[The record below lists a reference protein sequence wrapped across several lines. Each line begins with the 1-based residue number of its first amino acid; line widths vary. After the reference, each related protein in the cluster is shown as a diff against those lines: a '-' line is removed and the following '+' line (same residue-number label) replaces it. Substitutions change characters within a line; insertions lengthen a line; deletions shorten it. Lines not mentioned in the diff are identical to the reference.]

1 VNPFE
6 SFRMSVRAIR
16 GHRLRSVLTTL
27 GVAIG
32 VAAVITFV
40 TLGASLQADVI
51 GEVSGGQSPSMT
63 VSAAP
68 AQDQP
73 GPPGGGGQA
82 VFTEHD
88 VDQLRGLADVDAV
101 VPRGSVPVSGLAAG
115 GRTLGYNQL
124 TATTPAHFEYVSRAE
139 FEAGGPF
146 EPGASE
152 VVVNEP
158 AARLFPG
165 NVSVGDTVTVV
176 RQNGSRVN
184 ATVAGV
190 LAAGDGPFGN
200 SALPQVFVPTDP
212 FYENSLTAPSSD
224 APQRVYPSLTVV
236 ATGFESVEAVQDDVR
251 GHLDA
256 DSDARTL
263 KPERYE
269 FRVQTVE
276 DLVDQVR
283 SLLDTFTAFVT
294 GVAVISLVV
303 GSIGIANIMLV
314 SVTERTREIGIMK
327 AVGAQNADVLQLFL
341 VEAVVLGV
349 VGSLAG
355 IVLGVLGAL
364 AATEYVGLPMTFPLE
379 WAGVAVAV
387 GVLVGV
393 AAGLYPA
400 WSAAKTD
407 PIDALRYE

>member
-1 VNPFE
+1 MNPVE

-40 TLGASLQADVI
+40 TLGASLQADVV

-63 VSAAP
+63 VSTAP
-68 AQDQP
+68 ADDQP
-73 GPPGGGGQA
+73 GPPGEGQA

-88 VDQLRGLADVDAV
+88 VDRLRAAEAVAAV
-101 VPRGSVPVSGLAAG
+101 VPRGTVPISGLAAG
-115 GRTLGYNQL
+115 GQTVGYNRL
-124 TATTPAHFEYVSRAE
+124 TATTLESFEYVATSE
-139 FEAGGPF
+139 FVAGGPF
-146 EPGASE
+146 EAGE
-152 VVVNEP
+152 RELVVNEP

-165 NVSVGDTVTVV
+165 NVTVGDTVTVV
-176 RQNGSRVN
+176 RQNGSRLN

-190 LAAGDGPFGN
+190 LAAEEGPFGN
-200 SALPQVFVPTDP
+200 DPFPQVFVPTDP
-212 FYENSLTAPSSD
+212 FYETRLDAPSSD
-224 APQRVYPSLTVV
+224 SPQPVYPSLTVV
-236 ATGFESVEAVQDDVR
+236 ATGFESIEAVQEDVR
-251 GHLDA
+251 TYLDTE
-256 DSDARTL
+256 SDARSL
-263 KPERYE
+263 KPGSYE
-269 FRVQTVE
+269 FQVQTVE
-276 DLVDQVR
+276 DLVDQIR
-283 SLLDTFTAFVT
+283 ELLDTFTAFVT

-327 AVGAQNADVLQLFL
+327 AVGAQHGDVLQLFL

-355 IVLGVLGAL
+355 VVLGLLSAF
-364 AATEYVGLPMTFPLE
+364 AATRYVDLAMTFPVE
-379 WAGVAVAV
+379 WALIAVAV
-387 GVLVGV
+387 GMLVGV
-393 AAGLYPA
+393 GAGLYPA

>member
-1 VNPFE
+1 MNPVE

-51 GEVSGGQSPSMT
+51 GEVSGDQPPLMT
-63 VSAAP
+63 VSAGP
-68 AQDQP
+68 ADDQP
-73 GPPGGGGQA
+73 GPPGESQA
-82 VFTEHD
+82 VFTDHD
-88 VDQLRGLADVDAV
+88 LEQLRAVEDVAAV
-101 VPRGSVPVSGLAAG
+101 VPQGRVPISGLAAG
-115 GRTLGYNQL
+115 GRTLGYNRL
-124 TATTPAHFEYVSRAE
+124 TATTPESFEYVATSGFSDGTT
-139 FEAGGPF
+139 FEQDAR
-146 EPGASE
+146 E

-165 NVSVGDTVTVV
+165 NVSVGDTVGVV

-190 LAAGDGPFGN
+190 LAADQGPFGN
-200 SALPQVFVPTDP
+200 EALPQVYVPTDP
-212 FYENSLTAPSSD
+212 FYETRLDAPSSES
-224 APQRVYPSLTVV
+224 PQRVYPTVTVV
-236 ATGFESVEAVQDDVR
+236 ASDFSAVETVQGDVQTY
-251 GHLDA
+251 LDE

-263 KPERYE
+263 KPKSYE

-276 DLVDQVR
+276 DLVDQIR
-283 SLLDTFTAFVT
+283 GLLDTFTAFVT

-327 AVGAQNADVLQLFL
+327 AVGAQNSDVLQLFI

-355 IVLGVLGAL
+355 IVLGALGAY
-364 AATEYVGLPMTFPLE
+364 AATQYVDLAMTFPVE
-379 WAGVAVAV
+379 WAGIAVVV
-387 GVLVGV
+387 GILVGV
-393 AAGLYPA
+393 AAGIYPA
-400 WSAAKTD
+400 WSAARTD
-407 PIDALRYE
+407 PIEALRYE

>member
-1 VNPFE
+1 MNPVE

-51 GEVSGGQSPSMT
+51 GEVSGGQSPLMT
-63 VSAAP
+63 VSAGP
-68 AQDQP
+68 ADDQP
-73 GPPGGGGQA
+73 GPPGETQA

-88 VDQLRGLADVDAV
+88 VDQLRELEDVAAV
-101 VPRGSVPVSGLAAG
+101 VPQGNVPVSGLAAG
-115 GRTLGYNQL
+115 GQTLGYNQL
-124 TATTPAHFEYVSRAE
+124 TATTPESFEYVTTAE
-139 FEAGGPF
+139 FAEGGPF
-146 EPGASE
+146 ERGARE
-152 VVVNEP
+152 LVVNEP

-165 NVSVGDTVTVV
+165 NVSAGDTVTVV

-190 LAAGDGPFGN
+190 LAAESGPFGGN
-200 SALPQVFVPTDP
+200 QLPQVYVPTDP
-212 FYENSLTAPSSD
+212 FYETRLDAPSSD
-224 APQRVYPSLTVV
+224 APQRVYPSLSVV
-236 ATGFESVEAVQDDVR
+236 ATDFETIETVQTDVR
-251 GHLDA
+251 AYLDA
-256 DSDARTL
+256 DSDARSL
-263 KPERYE
+263 KPGSYE

-276 DLVDQVR
+276 DLVDQIR
-283 SLLDTFTAFVT
+283 GLLDTFTAFVT

-327 AVGAQNADVLQLFL
+327 AVGAQNSDVLQLFL

-355 IVLGVLGAL
+355 IVLGVIGAF
-364 AATEYVGLPMTFPLE
+364 AATEYVGLAMTFPVE
-379 WAGVAVAV
+379 WAGIAVAV
-387 GVLVGV
+387 GILVGV
-393 AAGLYPA
+393 GAGIYPA
-400 WSAAKTD
+400 WSAARTD
-407 PIDALRYE
+407 PIEALRYE

>member
-1 VNPFE
+1 MNPVE

-51 GEVSGGQSPSMT
+51 GEVSGDQPPLMT
-63 VSAAP
+63 VSTGP
-68 AQDQP
+68 ADDQP
-73 GPPGGGGQA
+73 GPPGESQA

-88 VDQLRGLADVDAV
+88 IEQLRAIEDTAAV
-101 VPRGSVPVSGLAAG
+101 VPQGTVPISGLAAG
-115 GRTLGYNQL
+115 GRTLGYNRL
-124 TATTPAHFEYVSRAE
+124 TATTPESFEYVATSGFSDGTT
-139 FEAGGPF
+139 FEQGTR
-146 EPGASE
+146 E

-165 NVSVGDTVTVV
+165 NVSVGDTVAVV

-190 LAAGDGPFGN
+190 LAAGEGPFGN
-200 SALPQVFVPTDP
+200 EPLPQVYVPTDP
-212 FYENSLTAPSSD
+212 FYETRLDAPSSD
-224 APQRVYPSLTVV
+224 SPQRVYPTVTVV
-236 ATGFESVEAVQDDVR
+236 ASEFSAVDAVQSDVQTY
-251 GHLDA
+251 LDE

-263 KPERYE
+263 KPGSYE

-276 DLVDQVR
+276 DLVDQIR
-283 SLLDTFTAFVT
+283 ELLDTFTAFVT

-327 AVGAQNADVLQLFL
+327 AVGAQNSDVLQLFI

-355 IVLGVLGAL
+355 IVLGVLGAY
-364 AATEYVGLPMTFPLE
+364 AATEYVDLAMTFPVE
-379 WAGVAVAV
+379 WAGIAVVV
-387 GVLVGV
+387 GILVGV
-393 AAGLYPA
+393 GAGLYPA
-400 WSAAKTD
+400 WSAARTD
-407 PIDALRYE
+407 PIEALRYE

>member
-1 VNPFE
+1 MNPIE
-6 SFRMSVRAIR
+6 SVRLSLRAIR

-51 GEVSGGQSPSMT
+51 GEVSGDQPPLMT
-63 VSAAP
+63 VSAGP
-68 AQDQP
+68 GDDQP
-73 GPPGGGGQA
+73 GPPGESQA

-88 VDQLRGLADVDAV
+88 VEQFRGVEDVAAA
-101 VPRGSVPVSGLAAG
+101 VPRGNVPISGLGAG
-115 GRTLGYNQL
+115 GQTLGYNQL
-124 TATTPAHFEYVSRAE
+124 TATTPESFEYVATSG
-139 FEAGGPF
+139 FVAGGPF
-146 EPGASE
+146 EQGARE

-165 NVSVGDTVTVV
+165 NVSVGDTVAVV

-190 LAAGDGPFGN
+190 LAAEEGPFGN
-200 SALPQVFVPTDP
+200 DPLPQVYVPTDP
-212 FYENSLTAPSSD
+212 FYGTRLDAPSDDS
-224 APQRVYPSLTVV
+224 PQRVYPTVTVV
-236 ATGFESVEAVQDDVR
+236 ATDFGSIEAVQGDVR
-251 GHLDA
+251 GYLDG

-263 KPERYE
+263 KPESYE

-276 DLVDQVR
+276 DLVDQIR
-283 SLLDTFTAFVT
+283 ELLDTFTAFVT

-327 AVGAQNADVLQLFL
+327 AVGAQNTDVLQLFL

-355 IVLGVLGAL
+355 IVLGVLGAF
-364 AATEYVGLPMTFPLE
+364 AATRYVDLAMTFPIE
-379 WAGVAVAV
+379 WAGIAVVV
-387 GVLVGV
+387 GILVGV
-393 AAGLYPA
+393 AAGIYPA
-400 WSAAKTD
+400 WNAARTD
-407 PIDALRYE
+407 PIEALRYE

>member
-1 VNPFE
+1 MNPFE

-73 GPPGGGGQA
+73 GPPGDGQA

-88 VDQLRGLADVDAV
+88 VDRLRGVEDVDAV
-101 VPRGSVPVSGLAAG
+101 VPRGSVPISGLAAG

-124 TATTPAHFEYVSRAE
+124 TATTPAHFEYVARAD
-139 FEAGGPF
+139 FESGGPF
-146 EPGASE
+146 RQGVRE

-176 RQNGSRVN
+176 RQNGSRVD

-190 LAAGDGPFGN
+190 LSGSDGPFGN
-200 SALPQVFVPTDP
+200 TPLPQVFVPTDP
-212 FYENSLTAPSSD
+212 FYDNSLAAPSSD
-224 APQRVYPSLTVV
+224 DPQRVYPSLTVV
-236 ATGFESVEAVQDDVR
+236 ATSFETIETVQGDVR
-251 GHLDA
+251 GYLNGE
-256 DSDARTL
+256 SDARAL
-263 KPERYE
+263 KPDSYE

-276 DLVDQVR
+276 DLVDQIR
-283 SLLDTFTAFVT
+283 GLLDTFTAFVT

-327 AVGAQNADVLQLFL
+327 AVGAQNTDVLQLFL

-349 VGSLAG
+349 LGSLAG
-355 IVLGVLGAL
+355 IVLGVLGAF
-364 AATEYVGLPMTFPLE
+364 AATEYVGLPMTFPVE
-379 WAGVAVAV
+379 WAGIAVAV
-387 GVLVGV
+387 GILVGV

>member
-1 VNPFE
+1 MNPVE

-51 GEVSGGQSPSMT
+51 GEVSGDQPPLMT
-63 VSAAP
+63 VSAGP

-73 GPPGGGGQA
+73 GPPGDSQA
-82 VFTEHD
+82 VFTEYD
-88 VDQLRGLADVDAV
+88 VDQLGELEDVAAV
-101 VPRGSVPVSGLAAG
+101 VPRGTVPISGLAAG

-124 TATTPAHFEYVSRAE
+124 TATTPESFEYVSTAG
-139 FEAGGPF
+139 FDAGGPF
-146 EPGASE
+146 AQGARE
-152 VVVNEP
+152 LVVNEP

-190 LAAGDGPFGN
+190 LATEQGPFGN
-200 SALPQVFVPTDP
+200 DPLPQVFVPTDP
-212 FYENSLTAPSSD
+212 FYETRLDAPSSA
-224 APQRVYPSLTVV
+224 APQRVYPTVTVV
-236 ATGFESVEAVQDDVR
+236 ASGFASVETVQDDVR
-251 GHLDA
+251 AYLEA

-263 KPERYE
+263 KPESYE

-276 DLVDQVR
+276 DLVDQIR
-283 SLLDTFTAFVT
+283 GLLDTFTAFVT

-327 AVGAQNADVLQLFL
+327 AVGAQNSDVLQLFL
-341 VEAVVLGV
+341 VEAVVLGI

-355 IVLGVLGAL
+355 VLLGVLGAF
-364 AATEYVGLPMTFPLE
+364 AATRYVDLAMTFPVE
-379 WAGVAVAV
+379 WAGIAVVV
-387 GVLVGV
+387 GVVVGV
-393 AAGLYPA
+393 GAGLYPA

-407 PIDALRYE
+407 PIEALRYE